1 MEAQLVIAD
10 AMSNPEK
17 YKTDP
22 EAIAEVRNML
32 RMKIEVAN
40 AENAKLRNE
49 MIEKAQNDPEP
60 YSINII
66 NEAQKIILDL
76 QQ

>member
-22 EAIAEVRNML
+22 EAMAELENAKK
-32 RMKIEVAN
+32 KIELAN
-40 AENAKLRNE
+40 AEKCC
-49 MIEKAQNDPEP
+49 
-60 YSINII
+60 
-66 NEAQKIILDL
+66 
-76 QQ
+76 